1 MLFKLLS
8 TLTCSCIKMARITSN
23 ELETTP
29 IIMENIFLIVTWLP
43 LHIIVKE
50 TDSGEKRHWVS
61 YAFVCFPTQN
71 IIAYSRLCF
80 LYFEQTGNIFSN
92 VVQIFVLAFILSLS
106 LINSASDFASGLSN
120 YPKIICM
127 GICSKLLFR

>member
-80 LYFEQTGNIFSN
+80 LYFWADRKHIFKCCPNFCFGFYSFSIFDKQCFRFCFRAFKLPKNYMHGN
-92 VVQIFVLAFILSLS
+92 L
-106 LINSASDFASGLSN
+106 
-120 YPKIICM
+120 
-127 GICSKLLFR
+127 